1 MPDITMCMNPKC
13 DKKDSCY
20 RFKAVPNR
28 LQSYSDF
35 TDDCKNNN
43 YRNYWEIWD
52 KIKPV
57 PMMHE

>member
-13 DKKDSCY
+13 DKKDLRY
-20 RFKAVPNR
+20 RFKAVPDT

-35 TDDCKNNN
+35 TDDCKNND
-43 YRNYWEIWD
+43 YRNYWGMWD
-52 KIKPV
+52 KIKSV

>member
-1 MPDITMCMNPKC
+1 MADISMCMNPKC

-20 RFKAVPNR
+20 RFKAVPDT

-43 YRNYWEIWD
+43 YRNYWEILD
-52 KIKPV
+52 KVKSV